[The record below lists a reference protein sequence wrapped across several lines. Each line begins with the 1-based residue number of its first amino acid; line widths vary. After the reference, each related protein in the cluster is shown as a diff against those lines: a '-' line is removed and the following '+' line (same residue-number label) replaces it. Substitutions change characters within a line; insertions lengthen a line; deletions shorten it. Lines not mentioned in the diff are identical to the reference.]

1 MSEPCK
7 YTEETECPRKF
18 DLLFE
23 KIDRLDEAIRGNGK
37 PGILMR
43 LDRLEQAEIKRA
55 KLVWL
60 LVGALLAGL
69 AGCLTLL
76 LQ

>member
-7 YTEETECPRKF
+7 HQEETECPRKF

-43 LDRLEQAEIKRA
+43 LDRLEQAEVKRA

-69 AGCLTLL
+69 TSCISLL
-76 LQ
+76 LH